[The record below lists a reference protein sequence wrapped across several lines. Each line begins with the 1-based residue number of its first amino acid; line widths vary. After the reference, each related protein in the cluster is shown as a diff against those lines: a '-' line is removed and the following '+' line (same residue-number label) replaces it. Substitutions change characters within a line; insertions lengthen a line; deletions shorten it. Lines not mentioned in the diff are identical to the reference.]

1 MRRPGLR
8 TRLLSII
15 LLAQAVL
22 LGALAYNSVRLID
35 HAIQSQIEHR
45 VEDISRLL
53 SAALAVPMLQRDLAA
68 VKDEVANIGRDP
80 ELVYLRV
87 RDRSGLVIAGF
98 ARADDG
104 AGQFDARSPIKLGS
118 GIYGEIAF
126 GLSGQAI
133 QAARRLAYIQGVSLA
148 LAAFVTSWLLLV
160 LIGRRVSRQFQT
172 LAEASTRVAAGDYSA
187 QIPLQGEPELDRLAS
202 AFNRM
207 SESVR
212 GHVLRLQESE
222 ARFHAIADYTH
233 DLEIWLSP
241 EGHLLWLNPSVERML
256 GYSVAECMAMRDFPI
271 SVVHPE
277 DRAAAESR
285 LREAL
290 EVSADC
296 SGYLFRACRKDGSA
310 FWASASWLPI
320 YDGQANNMG
329 LRASIHDVDALKA
342 TEASLRQAV
351 ASLKLA
357 ENMRMHYLEESEQE
371 RARLISLLS
380 AMSLGILFVGAD
392 GRVIYHNPA
401 FVRMWAI
408 EESTPLV
415 GLPVGEVLL
424 KSSGMLARP
433 DHFSRHLLSVLET
446 RETSDSFEIQLA
458 DGRVFTELDFPVR
471 DRAGRFIGHLWIY
484 EDVTRERQTAEQ
496 LIYLAERDPLTGLYN
511 RHRFQSEIERLVAE
525 IERREERCAVIFF
538 DLDEF
543 KEINDNFGHRAGD
556 ALLVRVAGEVG
567 TLIRRNEI
575 FARLGGDEFA
585 ILLPNVRMHEAEA
598 LAERVVRAVAQI
610 PFRFEGRSL
619 RLTAS
624 LGVAYLPD
632 HAADAD
638 ELVAKADIA
647 MYQAKHAGKNTWRV
661 FSADGE
667 ANIITMERLTWNDRI
682 SRAFEHGLFRLHFQ
696 GIYHVSDRQLSHCEA
711 LVRMVDE
718 RNPDQLILP
727 TRFVP
732 VAEKTGRIM
741 EIDRWVIAEVVKILA
756 RHSDMPGM
764 AVNISARSLVEA
776 GLTQFIT
783 DLLHRHQ
790 VAPRRLIVEL
800 TETAAVADLHDAQRL
815 IESLRQIGCGVCLD
829 DFGTGFSSFAYL
841 KHLRADTLK
850 IDGLF
855 IRDLHLDTDN
865 QVFVRAMVNVARGLG
880 KNVVAE
886 YVESEKTLNML
897 REFGVNLVQGYLL
910 DMPGSKLPGIIGI
923 HAEKIGSES
932 SRH

>member
-1 MRRPGLR
+1 MKRPGLR
-8 TRLLSII
+8 ARLLLVI
-15 LLAQAVL
+15 LLTQALL
-22 LGALAYNSVRLID
+22 LGALAYNSGRLID
-35 HAIQSQIEHR
+35 LAIKLQIEHR

-68 VKDEVANIGRDP
+68 VKDEVDSISKDP

-87 RDRSGLVIAGF
+87 QDRSGFVVAEF
-98 ARADDG
+98 ERADDG
-104 AGQFDARSPIKLGS
+104 AERFNAKSLIRLGS
-118 GIYGEIAF
+118 GVYGEISF
-126 GLSGQAI
+126 GLSGLVI
-133 QAARRLAYIQGVSLA
+133 EAARRQAYIQSVSLA
-148 LAAFVTSWLLLV
+148 LAAFVTSWLLL
-160 LIGRRVSRQFQT
+160 LMIGRRVSRQFQT

-187 QIPLQGEPELDRLAS
+187 QIPLQGEPELDRLAA

-212 GHVLRLQESE
+212 SHVLRLQESE

-233 DLEIWLSP
+233 ELEIWLSP
-241 EGHLLWLNPSVERML
+241 EGRLLWINPSVERML
-256 GYSVAECMAMRDFPI
+256 GYTVEECMAMPNFPI
-271 SVVHPE
+271 SIVHPE
-277 DRAAAESR
+277 DRGEAAPR
-285 LREAL
+285 LRQAL
-290 EVSADC
+290 AGAAD
-296 SGYLFRACRKDGSA
+296 SGYLFRVCRKDGSV
-310 FWASASWLPI
+310 FWASASWLQI
-320 YDGQANNMG
+320 YDKQGASIG
-329 LRASIHDVDALKA
+329 LRASIHNVDALKS

-357 ENMRMHYLEESEQE
+357 ESMQMHYLEESEQE
-371 RARLISLLS
+371 RARLVSLLS
-380 AMSLGILFVGAD
+380 AMNLGILFVGAD
-392 GRVIYHNPA
+392 GRVLYHNPA
-401 FVRMWAI
+401 FGRMWAI
-408 EESTPLV
+408 EESSPLV
-415 GLPVGEVLL
+415 GLPVDQVLL
-424 KSSGMLARP
+424 KSSSMLARP
-433 DHFSRHLLSVLET
+433 DHFSKHLLSVLET

-471 DRAGRFIGHLWIY
+471 DRSGRFIGHLWIY

-511 RHRFQSEIERLVAE
+511 RHRFQSELERVVSE

-556 ALLVRVAGEVG
+556 ALLIRVAGEVG

-585 ILLPNVRMHEAEA
+585 ILLPNIRANEAEV
-598 LAERVVRAVAQI
+598 LAERVARAVAQI

-619 RLTAS
+619 RLTTS

-632 HAADAD
+632 HATDAD

-647 MYQAKHAGKNTWRV
+647 MYQAKQAGKNTWRV
-661 FSADGE
+661 FRADSE
-667 ANIITMERLTWNDRI
+667 ANIVTMERLTWNDRI
-682 SRAFEHGLFRLHFQ
+682 SHAFEHGLFRLHFQ

-718 RNPDQLILP
+718 RNPDQLIMP

-741 EIDRWVIAEVVKILA
+741 EIDRWVIGEVVKTLA
-756 RHSDMPGM
+756 QNPEMPGI
-764 AVNISARSLVEA
+764 AVNISARSLGEA
-776 GLTQFIT
+776 KLSQFIS
-783 DLLHRHQ
+783 DLLHQYQ

-815 IESLRQIGCGVCLD
+815 IEALRQIGCGVCLD

-886 YVESEKTLNML
+886 YVENERTLNML
-897 REFGVNLVQGYLL
+897 REFGVNLAQGYLL
-910 DMPGSKLPGIIGI
+910 DMPSAKLPGIIAPQ
-923 HAEKIGSES
+923 AENPASEL
-932 SRH
+932 RG